1 MKKLIT
7 LLTLICLSFGIAS
20 AQFSLKK
27 IAKSAIKKVEN
38 KVENR
43 AENHVDKQIDKSLDK
58 TEESIGTQIANV
70 KTETK
75 KQDNTKQKTEPEKP
89 APVLEWA
96 KYDFVPGT
104 EIIFE
109 DNQEN
114 EQNGEFPSKWDL
126 AGGVFEN
133 AVFDGVNVIYIRDH
147 SIDGGIF
154 PLMKDA
160 ASDYLPEQ
168 FTAEFDCYF
177 LPLFSDQRYWPVS

>member
-7 LLTLICLSFGIAS
+7 LMTLTCLSFGIVS

-27 IAKSAIKKVEN
+27 IANSTIKKVEN

-43 AENHVDKQIDKSLDK
+43 MENRIDKGINKSLDK
-58 TEESIGTQIANV
+58 TEEGIGNAVKGDGSVTKSAQSETNAN
-70 KTETK
+70 KTDSRKSNRETK
-75 KQDNTKQKTEPEKP
+75 KQDITPSLPEQAKP
-89 APVLEWA
+89 APVLKWA

-133 AVFDGVNVIYIRDH
+133 AVFDGVNVVYIRDH

-160 ASDYLPEQ
+160 TL
-168 FTAEFDCYF
+168 
-177 LPLFSDQRYWPVS
+177 VVI